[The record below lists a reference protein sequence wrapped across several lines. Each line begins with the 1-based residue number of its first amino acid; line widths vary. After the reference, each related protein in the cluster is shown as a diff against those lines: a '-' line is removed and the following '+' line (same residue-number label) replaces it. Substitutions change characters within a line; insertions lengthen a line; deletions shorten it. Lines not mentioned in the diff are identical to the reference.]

1 MGAVSP
7 LNSVFLITHEFY
19 PRRGGIA
26 TFTEEMAKA
35 TAELGYDVEV
45 WAQSAP
51 PEREKR
57 WPFRLHRLPVKGT
70 HDLSCQLKL
79 ARELIAS
86 RRRLRYAT
94 VYLPEPGPMLA
105 MMLLQFSHA
114 FRPHRLIL
122 TFHGSE
128 ILKFHRN
135 PLTRILTRRLIHHA
149 SRISTLSHY
158 THALLCRHFPEAE
171 GKAFLTPGALRS
183 DFAVVPLHRAKGKER
198 LIVLTVGRAHPRK
211 GQLLTMQALQALAPQ
226 FRQKIEYWIV
236 GGHSKKG
243 YMHRLREQV
252 AASDLKVRFFGN
264 LPDNELD
271 RVYDQADIFAMTS
284 VEHGNSIEGFG
295 LVYLE
300 ASAHGIP
307 IVAHDVGGVADAVLN
322 EKTGL
327 LIPPGH
333 PAQLT
338 AAFER
343 LISDEALRHRLGN
356 AGIDWAKQNCWQ
368 ESASLLFGPATLAD
382 LAVAGI

>member
-35 TAELGYDVEV
+35 MTTLGYDVEV

-51 PEREKR
+51 PGKEKK

-105 MMLLQFSHA
+105 MMLLQFSQA

-128 ILKFHRN
+128 ILKFYHN
-135 PLTRILTRRLIHHA
+135 PLTRILTRRLIAHA
-149 SRISTLSHY
+149 SRISTLTHY
-158 THALLCRHFPEAE
+158 TNTLLCDHFPEAE
-171 GKAFLTPGALRS
+171 EKTFLTPGALRS
-183 DFAVVPLHRAKGKER
+183 DFAVVPINRQKKKSP

-211 GQLLTMQALQALAPQ
+211 GQLRTMQALQSLAPQ

-236 GGHSKKG
+236 GGHSKQG
-243 YMHRLREQV
+243 YMRTLREQ
-252 AASDLKVRFFGN
+252 AATSDLKVRFFGN
-264 LPDNELD
+264 LPDAELD
-271 RVYDQADIFAMTS
+271 KVYDQADIFAMTS
-284 VEHGNSIEGFG
+284 VDHGNSVEGFG

-300 ASAHGIP
+300 ASAHGLP
-307 IVAHDVGGVADAVLN
+307 IVAHDVGGVAEAVIDG
-322 EKTGL
+322 KTGL
-327 LIPPGH
+327 LIPPDR
-333 PAQLT
+333 PAQLA

-343 LISDEALRHRLGN
+343 LICDESLRLRLGS
-356 AGIDWAKQNCWQ
+356 AGMEWAKQNRWQ
-368 ESASLLFGPATLAD
+368 ESANLLFGSPSAPD
-382 LAVAGI
+382 LAVAMI